1 LVLEEDTN
9 NTDAPSTEQVKRSD
23 LYAQLTSKLATSDR
37 KILEFEEGLGKI
49 REECSQALG
58 NAELARTA
66 LEDLQSKHSKKWAE
80 LSQEA
85 EEDELAVTSTKSQGE
100 QIVTLQHKLT
110 QALENVRQ
118 AETTRRTLTEAVTM
132 NESLQ
137 AKLDEIK
144 TKYGA
149 LQAGRSSSNSN
160 NNSGSSTNHVSTSS
174 SSGGLS
180 TPKPKSSSTPAQSAE
195 KGEKMERL
203 HREYRKVRK
212 ELAAVTASKEAAKSK
227 LERIEKERDALV
239 QTNARLLKQSA
250 EKDDMNAKSLSTILH
265 LKQVTDQ
272 ITKERKSLEQQ
283 AKSANQLAL
292 AARLAANGRERVSEE
307 FMKEKKTLEQQV
319 EDWEHKHTGL
329 LKEKETM
336 NGKNSQQK
344 AKMEAL
350 LKDVD
355 KAKSR
360 CEELATESTRLQEEK
375 QKMMESLAIAQRE
388 ATDAVKA
395 SEGLRGSSGG
405 SGIPSEF
412 TAEQL
417 NTQVSVLKSRLA
429 CPVCNHRDK
438 KCILL
443 RCRHMFCRPCVD
455 ENIKN
460 RSRKCPACGQ
470 RFDTKDVADVWL

>member
-1 LVLEEDTN
+1 MLEEDTN
-9 NTDAPSTEQVKRSD
+9 NTDVPNAEQVKRSD
-23 LYAQLTSKLATSDR
+23 LYAHITSKLATSDR
-37 KILEFEEGLGKI
+37 KILELEEGLCKI
-49 REECSQALG
+49 REECAQALG

-80 LSQEA
+80 LTQEA
-85 EEDELAVTSTKSQGE
+85 EEDELAVISTKNQGE

-149 LQAGRSSSNSN
+149 LQAGRSNSN
-160 NNSGSSTNHVSTSS
+160 NNSGSTTNHVSS

-180 TPKPKSSSTPAQSAE
+180 TPKPKSSSSSTPAQS
-195 KGEKMERL
+195 GEKMERL

-292 AARLAANGRERVSEE
+292 AARLAANARERVSEE
-307 FMKEKKTLEQQV
+307 FIKEKKTLEQQV
-319 EDWEHKHTGL
+319 EEWEQKHTGL
-329 LKEKETM
+329 LKEKEIM
-336 NGKNSQQK
+336 DGKISQHK

-388 ATDAVKA
+388 ATDAVKS
-395 SEGLRGSSGG
+395 SEGLAGSSGGG

-460 RSRKCPACGQ
+460 RSRKCPACGG